1 MKFFVWLK
9 YQKNAKKCK
18 KTQKNYTNTHTYP
31 ICEMS
36 IAWCIGFA
44 YKFRHIRTRI
54 KKTTKMQKT
63 RLDFNRQRLCCFD
76 CLDFWA
82 CTTCSLCGISGSANL
97 IIMISCGITVTASV
111 IASVTATVSDS
122 AIVSVGVT
130 AIASDS
136 AAVSGTA
143 RITPAARL

>member
-1 MKFFVWLK
+1 
-9 YQKNAKKCK
+9 
-18 KTQKNYTNTHTYP
+18 
-31 ICEMS
+31 
-36 IAWCIGFA
+36 
-44 YKFRHIRTRI
+44 
-54 KKTTKMQKT
+54 
-63 RLDFNRQRLCCFD
+63 
-76 CLDFWA
+76 
-82 CTTCSLCGISGSANL
+82 
-97 IIMISCGITVTASV
+97 MISCGITVTASV